1 MKQIIIL
8 VLLTFVLAMPLI
20 LASCNESNS
29 TDCEVQPLTLSQD
42 SNASLISQDISN
54 VSDSEANLN
63 ENESVGAFGMAL
75 RKMGIW
81 FTFNQ
86 ENKAQKE
93 LDLAR
98 LQLIQAKIAAKN
110 NDSDA
115 MQKALDA
122 HDSLIE
128 NVKAIM
134 SNMQSKNESVQGL
147 DRAIQVHEARLLKL
161 NDALANANISDDKR
175 AKIEDRISH
184 IENVTAHLRNVDTRI
199 QNRLENRSEMIQKRI
214 NSSEA
219 KGDKFQ
225 ARMENKSLRENNSG
239 KLREGIQNKT
249 SEILQNS
256 SD

>member
-8 VLLTFVLAMPLI
+8 VLVAFVLAMPLI
-20 LASCNESNS
+20 LANENS
-29 TDCEVQPLTLSQD
+29 SVVTNVSDNSSSVGS
-42 SNASLISQDISN
+42 SSN
-54 VSDSEANLN
+54 VSDAEANLN
-63 ENESVGAFGMAL
+63 ENESVGAFGMAW
-75 RKMGIW
+75 RQVGIW

-86 ENKAQKE
+86 EQKAQKE
-93 LDLAR
+93 LDLAK

-110 NDSDA
+110 NNSDA

-134 SNMQSKNESVQGL
+134 SNMQSKNESTRGL
-147 DRAIQVHEARLLKL
+147 DRAIQVHEARLAKL
-161 NDALANANISDDKR
+161 NDALTNANISEDKK
-175 AKIEDRISH
+175 AKIEQRISQV
-184 IENVTAHLRNVDTRI
+184 ENVTAHLRNVDARI

-214 NSSEA
+214 NASEL
-219 KGDKFQ
+219 KGDNFP

-239 KLREGIQNKT
+239 KLREGMQNKT
-249 SEILQNS
+249 VEPLSNS